1 MDRQATDNTLEAQLL
16 ELGASPLDNGH
27 LEMIICRPGLG
38 ERQLLQQADLNAEV
52 GLVGDNWLARGSRH
66 TDDGSALLAA
76 QITLMNRRVLQA
88 IEPDRDRWPL
98 AGDQL
103 LVDFDLSADNCPVG
117 QRLAIGSVVLEISEM
132 PHTGCKKFTERF
144 GSAATRFV
152 NSPEGRHLRRRGVNT
167 RVIQAGTVSVG
178 DRVTKV

>member
-1 MDRQATDNTLEAQLL
+1 MDTALNSSKLETQLL
-16 ELGASPLDNGH
+16 ELGASPQDNGH
-27 LEMIICRPGLG
+27 LEMIVCRPDLG
-38 ERQLLQQADLNAEV
+38 ERRLLEQATLNTEV
-52 GLVGDNWLARGSRH
+52 GLVGDNWLTRGSRH

-76 QITLMNRRVLQA
+76 QITLMNRRVIEA

-103 LVDFDLSADNCPVG
+103 FVDFDLSADNCPVG
-117 QRLAIGSVVLEISEM
+117 QQLAIGSVVLEISEM

-144 GSAATRFV
+144 GSEATRLV
-152 NSPEGRHLRRRGVNT
+152 NSPQGRHLRRRGVNA

-178 DRVTKV
+178 DRVMKI